1 MPKVAFYTLGC
12 KVNQY
17 ESDAMAELFS
27 KKGYDIVSFDSNADV
42 YVINTCD
49 VTNESARKSRQM
61 IRKASRNNPHAEI
74 VVVGCYSQLRPDEI
88 VQIPGVDV
96 IIGTRDRHKIVDF
109 LEDSRKRE
117 QQIIAVKDIMKQDKF
132 EDISFKGYRQR
143 TRAFLKIQEG
153 CNMFCSYCIIPYAR
167 GPIRSRPIES
177 ILQEAESLAA
187 DGFKE
192 IVLTGI
198 HLGLY
203 GHDFKDRN
211 LFLIDV
217 IKYIS
222 RISGIER
229 IRLSSIEAME
239 LTDDFVSSL
248 IGIKKFCEHLHIPL
262 QSGNDRILGL
272 MNRRYRTEQFRE
284 IINHIRLMIPDVS
297 ITTDVIVGF
306 PGETEDD
313 FTVTENFISELQFSR
328 LHVFPFSP
336 RNGTPAAKMK
346 QQVRKAVKEERSRA
360 LINLGKQLEQKF
372 NERFIGRTMDVLF
385 EEKVSERI
393 YHGYTGNY
401 IKVAVFSDEDL
412 HNRLIPVN
420 LEENRKTH
428 ILGLAQKI

>member
-27 KKGYDIVSFDSNADV
+27 KKGYDIVPFDSIADV

-61 IRKASRNNPHAEI
+61 IRKASRNNPNAEI

-88 VQIPGVDV
+88 AQIPGVDV
-96 IIGTRDRHKIVDF
+96 IIGTSDRHKIVDF
-109 LEDSRKRE
+109 LEDSRKGK
-117 QQIIAVKDIMKQDKF
+117 QQIIVVNDIMKQNKF
-132 EDISFKGYRQR
+132 EDISFKGYRQK

-167 GPIRSRPIES
+167 GPVRSRPIES
-177 ILQEAESLAA
+177 ILREAESLAE

-203 GHDFKDRN
+203 GHDLKDQN
-211 LFLIDV
+211 LFLFDV

-222 RISGIER
+222 QISGIER

-239 LTDDFVSSL
+239 LTDDFISSL
-248 IGIKKFCEHLHIPL
+248 TGIKQFCEHLHVPL
-262 QSGNDRILGL
+262 QSGNDRILRL
-272 MNRRYRTEQFRE
+272 MNRRYTAEQFRGK
-284 IINHIRLMIPDVS
+284 INHIRSLIPNIS

-306 PGETEDD
+306 PGETDDD
-313 FTVTENFISELQFSR
+313 FMVTEKFIRELQFSR

-336 RNGTPAAKMK
+336 RDGTPAAKMK
-346 QQVRKAVKEERSRA
+346 QQVRKAVKEERSRT

-385 EEKVSERI
+385 EEKVSEGI

-412 HNRLIPVN
+412 HNKLIPVN
-420 LEENRKTH
+420 LKENRQTH
-428 ILGLAQKI
+428 ILGLEQKI